1 MPLCSALTLCLRSLR
16 DSLRKDLTP
25 ASELLAASSAL
36 HPHTCLEGS
45 VSSQERTGTGEKTPY
60 FLEGKQVKTA
70 IRGLLLTKPMGIGRG
85 QHCSPAPWGAGSQ
98 KGWCWKGQVQSR
110 VVMYSSCFVLRLS
123 FLILISSVVM
133 RI

>member
-1 MPLCSALTLCLRSLR
+1 MFCPLCLWSLR

-98 KGWCWKGQVQSR
+98 KGWCWKGQVQRGGNVQFMFCSEA
-110 VVMYSSCFVLRLS
+110 
-123 FLILISSVVM
+123 LISHSDQLCGNENM
-133 RI
+133 RR